1 MFWLR
6 GKYHKGRE
14 EGRIMQ
20 ETKNAGQEIRKG
32 DTQDSIITYEV
43 IDSFLSLGTPDQL
56 EIIAQIKCLLFAS

>member
-1 MFWLR
+1 MR
-6 GKYHKGRE
+6 NENG
-14 EGRIMQ
+14 
-20 ETKNAGQEIRKG
+20 TSQEIRKG

>member
-1 MFWLR
+1 
-6 GKYHKGRE
+6 
-14 EGRIMQ
+14 MQ